1 MAKKTFKGRPVLS
14 GKLEGKAL
22 VSKQPF
28 NLTGSYLKNMF
39 GGETGTATCTD
50 SANKDLYEKDLK
62 GAIICTPQTVGSTMG
77 AGTVMMC
84 SELGVQPQAWLFSSH
99 IDSISAGGLIM
110 DDVWN
115 KRRVITIDLLG
126 DEFLE
131 AVKTG
136 DPIAIQEDGT
146 VEVG

>member
-1 MAKKTFKGRPVLS
+1 MAKKTFQGRPVLS
-14 GKLEGKAL
+14 GKLQGKAL
-22 VSKQPF
+22 VSKQAF
-28 NLTGSYLKNMF
+28 NLTGSFLKNMF
-39 GGETGTATCTD
+39 AGETKTAPCTD
-50 SANKDLYEKDLK
+50 SANKELYEKDLK

-77 AGTVMMC
+77 AGTVMML

-99 IDSISAGGLIM
+99 IDSISAGGLII

-115 KRRVITIDLLG
+115 GKRVITIDLLG

-131 AVKTG
+131 ATKTG
-136 DPIAIQEDGT
+136 DPITINEDGT

>member
-14 GKLEGKAL
+14 GKLKGKAL

-28 NLTGSYLKNMF
+28 NLTASYLKNMF
-39 GGETGTATCTD
+39 GGETKTAPCTD

-77 AGTVMMC
+77 AGTIMMVN
-84 SELGVQPQAWLFSSH
+84 ELGVQPQAFLFSSH

-115 KRRVITIDLLG
+115 ERRVITIDLLG
-126 DEFLE
+126 DEFLK
-131 AVKTG
+131 AVNTG
-136 DPIAIQEDGT
+136 DPVAIRENGT

>member
-1 MAKKTFKGRPVLS
+1 MAKKAFQGRPLLS

-28 NLTGSYLKNMF
+28 NTSGSYLENLFAGRKDS
-39 GGETGTATCTD
+39 APCTD
-50 SANKDLYEKDLK
+50 PNNKEFYKKELS

-115 KRRVITIDLLG
+115 ERRVITIDLLG

-131 AVKTG
+131 TVKTG
-136 DPIAIQEDGT
+136 DPIAIHEDGT